1 MGTVIDAHGLSG
13 CSDIG
18 TLRSDQHKG
27 LARHQQGKMNAVDVG
42 YVSLWVWCF
51 VRCALAMDETHS
63 SIGSDSLVENVYRE
77 SEEERDNRERQRER
91 EGGSERQCTQRGVG
105 NRKEG

>member
-1 MGTVIDAHGLSG
+1 M
-13 CSDIG
+13 
-18 TLRSDQHKG
+18 
-27 LARHQQGKMNAVDVG
+27 ARHQQIKMNAADVG

-51 VRCALAMDETHS
+51 FRRALAMDETHS

-77 SEEERDNRERQRER
+77 SEEERDNQERQRER